1 MTAEIP
7 SNEPSL
13 ITAGDTVEWQR
24 QDLTDYLPAD
34 GWALSYSLINS
45 TGKITINA
53 GTSGEGYLVSL
64 SAAVTAAYTAG
75 VYSWQ
80 AYATNSG
87 DSKRVVVDSGTME
100 IAPNFSAMANYDS
113 RSHAK
118 KVLDAIEAVI
128 EGRASVDQ
136 ESYAIMG
143 RQLKR
148 TPMADLLKL
157 RDRYSALYLAEVNA
171 ENAKTGKGKK
181 NKLKVRF

>member
-1 MTAEIP
+1 MTVEIP
-7 SNEPSL
+7 STEPTL
-13 ITAGDTVEWQR
+13 VTAGDSINWQR

-34 GWALSYSLINS
+34 GWALSYVLINS
-45 TGKITINA
+45 AAKITINA
-53 GTSGEGYLVSL
+53 STSGAGYAV
-64 SAAVTAAYTAG
+64 AVTAATSAAWTAG
-75 VYSWQ
+75 VYAWQ
-80 AYATNSG
+80 AYVTNSG
-87 DSKRVVVDSGTME
+87 TSQRVKVGAGHME
-100 IAPNFSAMANYDS
+100 VLPNFAALTTYDA

-157 RDRYSALYLAEVNA
+157 RDRYRAIYLGEVNA
-171 ENAKTGKGKK
+171 ENSKNGKGRK
-181 NKLKVRF
+181 NIIKVRF